1 MSSSEDQERYTSF
14 YREPPKLRTLSGNR
28 TDLKTVLHKIKMSK
42 PHSKFTDDVT
52 EHRKRFKSSQEH
64 LYDRLNYYYKTY
76 GMLRV
81 EENGKK
87 TFYSQVENDYI
98 SFVDNRSFWEDLTS
112 MIIQEGAGTL
122 EQFI

>member
-1 MSSSEDQERYTSF
+1 
-14 YREPPKLRTLSGNR
+14 
-28 TDLKTVLHKIKMSK
+28 MSK

-112 MIIQEGAGTL
+112 MIIQESAGTL
-122 EQFI
+122 